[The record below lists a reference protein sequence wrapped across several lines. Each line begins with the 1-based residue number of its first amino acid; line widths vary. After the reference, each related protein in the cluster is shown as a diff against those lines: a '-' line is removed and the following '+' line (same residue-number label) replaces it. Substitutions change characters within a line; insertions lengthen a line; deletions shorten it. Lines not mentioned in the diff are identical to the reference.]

1 MTEMNEEWAQ
11 SIIKLGLIEEKKRL
25 QCIVGNAAFVTV
37 HSEGEPWKEQELS
50 GMVDLINR
58 YAEID
63 ALLRDDKAT
72 AKLAAEVVKAS
83 RK

>member
-1 MTEMNEEWAQ
+1 MSELNEEWAQ

-25 QCIVGNAAFVTV
+25 LPAIGGDAYAFE
-37 HSEGEPWKEQELS
+37 SEPQLFVSRLVEK
-50 GMVDLINR
+50 INY
-58 YAEID
+58 YANID

-72 AKLAAEVVKAS
+72 AKLASEVVKAS